1 MTFLDSLKEEATV
14 GRTFNGAT
22 TYTTSLNANVDFFA
36 LGGSMRYQ
44 SVGDKVSLF
53 EKAYNE
59 DRAVALRNLVYMR
72 DIRNGGLGERDMF
85 HAGIWFLAKK
95 KDEKALHVI
104 MNNVADFGRWD
115 DLFFIMKQDKKLFDY
130 GLIIIK
136 TQLLK
141 DMDNMRKGKE
151 ISLLGKWLPNI
162 NAKNEERRAFGLRVA
177 NALGYTKPS
186 DYKVYRKMLVN
197 LREKL
202 DLVEVK
208 LAAKDYDSI
217 DFSKLPSRA
226 GFKYRSAFWRHISD
240 RYSEFLEAVNNG
252 EATMN
257 GSLVMPDE
265 IIKAYGYR
273 SCISYEEQPE
283 LEAAWKS
290 LKDTVKGSD
299 ENVIVVADTS
309 ASMWGKPWEVAEGLA
324 IYTAERL
331 EGPFKN
337 NFITFSEC
345 PQLVTLPNDC
355 SLRDKMNEYSR
366 HSIIENTNIEAV
378 FNLILDTAIK
388 NNTPKEEVPS
398 KIIIISDME
407 FDSQRGNGVTHF
419 KLAKSRFE
427 DAGYEMP
434 DVVFWN
440 VGARLGNLPVRYNEQ
455 GAALV
460 SGFSTNILT
469 SILNGKL
476 ETPEAM
482 MLETLSNP
490 AFDFIDEAI

>member
-1 MTFLDSLKEEATV
+1 MTFLDNLKEEATV

-115 DLFFIMKQDKKLFDY
+115 DLFFIMKQDEKLFDY

-252 EATMN
+252 EAKMN

-265 IIKAYGYR
+265 IIAAYGPR
-273 SCISYEEQPE
+273 DSPPM
-283 LEAAWKS
+283 EAAGW
-290 LKDTVKGSD
+290 
-299 ENVIVVADTS
+299 
-309 ASMWGKPWEVAEGLA
+309 
-324 IYTAERL
+324 
-331 EGPFKN
+331 
-337 NFITFSEC
+337 
-345 PQLVTLPNDC
+345 
-355 SLRDKMNEYSR
+355 
-366 HSIIENTNIEAV
+366 
-378 FNLILDTAIK
+378 
-388 NNTPKEEVPS
+388 
-398 KIIIISDME
+398 
-407 FDSQRGNGVTHF
+407 
-419 KLAKSRFE
+419 
-427 DAGYEMP
+427 
-434 DVVFWN
+434 
-440 VGARLGNLPVRYNEQ
+440 
-455 GAALV
+455 
-460 SGFSTNILT
+460 
-469 SILNGKL
+469 
-476 ETPEAM
+476 PEA
-482 MLETLSNP
+482 E
-490 AFDFIDEAI
+490 